1 MEKIFD
7 SKKSTLTFK
16 AIGDDKARQQTLTN
30 LKETASDDNILAL
43 GEIFD
48 NLAPNEEPLERL
60 TIVNTHHYDM

>member
-7 SKKSTLTFK
+7 SKKTTLTFK
-16 AIGDDKARQQTLTN
+16 ALGDDKARTQTLGN
-30 LKETASDDNILAL
+30 LKENASDDNILAL

-48 NLAPNEEPLERL
+48 NLAPTEEPLEKL